1 MRFWNLFLLAEL
13 PEKIVPEEI
22 HVPGYFLEAVNTT
35 GGIWSVRIL
44 CALLFLLIVFGC
56 FYYEKKASKEEEK
69 KGGKE

>member
-22 HVPGYFLEAVNTT
+22 RVPGYFLEAINTT
-35 GGIWSVRIL
+35 EGLWGVRIL
-44 CALLFLLIVFGC
+44 CVLLFLLIIFGC
-56 FYYEKKASKEEEK
+56 FYYEKKASKEEEM